1 MRIRLA
7 TSGLGVF
14 AALCIGLAGC
24 GDTTAPGVTSTPSAG
39 ATGSADA
46 SPPSEATAELT
57 AAAQKLNDDTVKVT
71 LESATVR
78 STGNLDPKADK
89 ATMSVRIG
97 NNSSIDL
104 RSIGEDA
111 WLQATGV
118 PGVEPGKWLH
128 IDGARLAG
136 TTFDALPDGDA
147 AGAGKF
153 VERMADVTKSGEGS
167 YQGSIDLTKVAGSGV
182 SVDVLGGKGN
192 KVPFTATTDSEG
204 RLTQLSLDLSTI
216 DPQLGKMTT
225 TYSDFGA
232 AVTVAQPPAADV
244 VEAPDSLLQALGA
257 K

>member
-1 MRIRLA
+1 MRRLA

-14 AALCIGLAGC
+14 AALAIGLAGC
-24 GDTTAPGVTSTPSAG
+24 GTTTAPGVTPTPSAG
-39 ATGSADA
+39 SGEPSA
-46 SPPSEATAELT
+46 PSAATAELT

-71 LESATVR
+71 LESSAVR
-78 STGNLDPKADK
+78 STGDLDPKADK
-89 ATMSVRIG
+89 ATMSMKIG
-97 NNSSIDL
+97 ANSSVDL
-104 RSIGEDA
+104 RTIGDDA

-136 TTFDALPDGDA
+136 TSFDTLPDGDA

-153 VERMADVTKSGEGS
+153 VERMADVNKSGDGS
-167 YQGSIDLTKVAGSGV
+167 YQGTIDLTKVAGSGV

-192 KVPFTATTDSEG
+192 SVPFTAAVDDQG
-204 RLTQLSLDLSTI
+204 RLSKLTIDLSSI
-216 DPQLGKMTT
+216 DPQLGTMTT

-232 AVTVAQPPAADV
+232 PVTVAQPPAAQV